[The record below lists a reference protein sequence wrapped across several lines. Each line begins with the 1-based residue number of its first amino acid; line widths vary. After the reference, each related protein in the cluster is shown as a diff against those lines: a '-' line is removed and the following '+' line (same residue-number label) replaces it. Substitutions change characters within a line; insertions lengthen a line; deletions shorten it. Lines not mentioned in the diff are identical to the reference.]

1 MSTALFCSAGI
12 GHISSANFQ
21 YKVDGP
27 NYCLQYLKHFSFML
41 PISSKL
47 AQKQHPHI
55 FLSWFLSRRG
65 NNEVWSI
72 LWLWNEGFCFV
83 ILNIRVYCIDTSI
96 KFLPKMTRT
105 KFMKIV
111 FFVIKYKTRLVN
123 IVFLNFLFYFSFNT
137 VFNLTE
143 KTEEFF
149 RIFYYKTLFCPKV
162 TIFIE
167 S

>member
-1 MSTALFCSAGI
+1 
-12 GHISSANFQ
+12 
-21 YKVDGP
+21 
-27 NYCLQYLKHFSFML
+27 
-41 PISSKL
+41 
-47 AQKQHPHI
+47 
-55 FLSWFLSRRG
+55 
-65 NNEVWSI
+65 
-72 LWLWNEGFCFV
+72 
-83 ILNIRVYCIDTSI
+83 
-96 KFLPKMTRT
+96 MTRT
-105 KFMKIV
+105 QFMKIV